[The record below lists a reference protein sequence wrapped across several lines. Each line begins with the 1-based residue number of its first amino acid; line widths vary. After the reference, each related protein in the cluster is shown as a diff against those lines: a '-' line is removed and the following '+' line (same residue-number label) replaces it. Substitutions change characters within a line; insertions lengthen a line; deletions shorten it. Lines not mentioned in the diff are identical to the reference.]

1 MSAPVPSAYQLFVG
15 VDIAKDSA
23 TVAWSAPTPTQF
35 TIAQTPA
42 GYQTLLRHLAATRVP
57 AAATL
62 VALEATS
69 TYWLPLALAL
79 TEAGL
84 AVSVINPSQAHHFA
98 QALLRRAKTD
108 QLDAQLLAAF
118 AAQVQPPRWTPPPP
132 IYYELQQRLAER
144 AALRDQRQQV
154 VNRLGALQASGRAV
168 AAVVT
173 RMQTHIAWLDGQIAE
188 VTGELA
194 TSLTLDEHWAATAAR
209 LQTIPGIALITSV
222 TLLVATLN
230 FAHSPSAASLAAYA
244 GLVPQ
249 VRQSGSS
256 GRGRA
261 RLGHRGHVQLRTAL
275 YMAAVSAIRCNEP
288 VRAYY
293 HRLVAAGRAK
303 KAALCAA
310 ARKLVHLAWAVA
322 TKQRRFA
329 ATWGERRAA
338 AA

>member
-1 MSAPVPSAYQLFVG
+1 MSAPTPTYQLFVG
-15 VDIAKDSA
+15 VDIAQASA
-23 TVAWSAPTPTQF
+23 TVAWTAPTPTQL
-35 TIAQTPA
+35 TIPQTPA
-42 GYQTLLRHLAATRVP
+42 GYQTLLTRLAATGVP
-57 AAATL
+57 PAATL

-69 TYWLPLALAL
+69 TYWLPLACAL
-79 TEAGL
+79 TDAGL
-84 AVSVINPSQAHHFA
+84 VVSVINPAQAHHFA

-118 AAQVQPPRWTPPPP
+118 AAQVQPPPWTPPPA

-144 AALRDQRQQV
+144 AALLDQRQQV

-173 RMQTHIAWLDGQIAE
+173 RMQTHIAWLDAQIAE
-188 VTGELA
+188 VTRELA
-194 TSLTLDEHWAATAAR
+194 SSLTLDEHWAASAAR

-222 TLLVATLN
+222 TLLVTTLN
-230 FAHSPSAASLAAYA
+230 FAHSPRASSVAAYA

-249 VRQSGSS
+249 VRQSGTSV
-256 GRGRA
+256 RGRA
-261 RLGHRGHVQLRTAL
+261 YLGHRGNAQLRTAL
-275 YMAAVSAIRCNEP
+275 YMAAVSAVRCNAP

-293 HRLVAAGRAK
+293 QRLIAAGRPK

-310 ARKLVHLAWAVA
+310 ARKLLHLAWAVA
-322 TKQRRFA
+322 TKQRRFD
-329 ATWGERRAA
+329 ATYAERRAA